1 MHRIATP
8 SGAGQTCLPR
18 HAAMRRHVPR
28 GAGRVRRRD
37 GWALTHVT
45 LHLTTDTLKSGK
57 MYTIHMDEESYRQRV
72 AELSG
77 KIGANERKLAEL
89 QRELDRLESGQS

>member
-1 MHRIATP
+1 
-8 SGAGQTCLPR
+8 
-18 HAAMRRHVPR
+18 
-28 GAGRVRRRD
+28 
-37 GWALTHVT
+37 
-45 LHLTTDTLKSGK
+45 
-57 MYTIHMDEESYRQRV
+57 MDEESYRQRV